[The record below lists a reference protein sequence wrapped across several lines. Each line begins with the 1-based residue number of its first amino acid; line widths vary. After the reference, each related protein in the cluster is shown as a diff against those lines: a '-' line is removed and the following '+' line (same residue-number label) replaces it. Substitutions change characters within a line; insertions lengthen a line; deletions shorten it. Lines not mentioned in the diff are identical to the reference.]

1 MQVSLNTS
9 PSAALPPTTPAR
21 VKLIP
26 LAGQA
31 LPLSP
36 DGSPPVDFT
45 LIAAGPMHTE
55 YGTFQWTARS
65 GKSVA
70 EQWAKRNRRF
80 MWDYEHFSTKVD
92 KEGRPVVTNARD
104 RSSCGSG
111 IVSAS
116 SAGMQL
122 TGQRWD
128 KEAAELIR
136 EQKYLY
142 FSPVIGVDETTGEI
156 IDVLKSALTNDPAT
170 LGCAPLM
177 LSADTEFTALSAEM
191 SAAAGHVVADR
202 VSDAL
207 AAKRLAVSTA
217 LASDSVVPSPDVGGT
232 GPTPAPCGDSS
243 MKPGEAA
250 DGKLSGLYDRETDPS
265 IAGSRAAELTA
276 NAPAPATH
284 GPPQSVAFTIANA
297 SHDPSAMLQ
306 NLGGPVSHAPELY
319 AMDDSLAWDC
329 TAACLRVWAWAGD
342 DFVKARSAFS
352 FVLGDGSSREDYKLI
367 HHDVKGD
374 SLVTVRGG
382 VLEAVNSIE
391 WANVPA
397 EFLTPVRQ
405 HLQAEAARF
414 GDRAPWVELSALAA
428 KVLKGRPVALSADS
442 DKHVKA
448 MAEHPHGSPAKHN
461 VASVLVHN
469 ADTGHTLWGR
479 RHDSGKY
486 TAPGGHV
493 KEGEH
498 PVDGA
503 VRELK
508 EETGLDLPRHHM
520 SYMGTMRLSHPS
532 NGAPMDVHG
541 YSCSVPSHVKPDH
554 EKDADKEVKGWEW
567 HAEHPLSEMHAPINA
582 LSVLSAKHGG
592 MQGMQNKMHPA
603 LHPAPSSETP
613 NVKALDDNDSEMM
626 DMNTLKA
633 LTATFISSG
642 SSEGLT
648 PEVEQKRQVALSA
661 VKALDDALAA
671 AGQKDGPVD
680 LGALISLSE
689 TVAEKT
695 GAKTGQVGAI
705 ISLAARAEAQP
716 LALQLSTDQLKANFI
731 ELAFNGGRIN
741 GKTRQDVTA
750 KIKSLSLADCEQLNK
765 GPKIYEAPN
774 NAPAPQGDNSAT
786 RTVELGIDNGHRP
799 SQGITAEVPADLVGK
814 KVELTSAD
822 LAAIASAAQNG
833 VKIDPAKVLASK
845 QALAAQGNK
854 GVRVMQ
860 HPGSRQ

>member
-9 PSAALPPTTPAR
+9 PSAAHVAPAR

-65 GKSVA
+65 GRSVA

-80 MWDYEHFSTKVD
+80 MWDYEHFSTKTD
-92 KEGRPVVTNARD
+92 KDGKPITDVHAR
-104 RSSCGSG
+104 R
-111 IVSAS
+111 A
-116 SAGMQL
+116 AGNSTPLADARGFHMK
-122 TGQRWD
+122 GQSWTPD
-128 KEAAELIR
+128 AAGYIR
-136 EQKYLY
+136 NGEFVYY
-142 FSPVIGVDETTGEI
+142 SPVIGVDETTGEI

-177 LSADTEFTALSAEM
+177 LSADIEFTALSAEM
-191 SAAAGHVVADR
+191 SAAVGHVVADG

-207 AAKRLAVSTA
+207 AAKRLASSAELTF
-217 LASDSVVPSPDVGGT
+217 DSAIPADNVGGT
-232 GPTPAPCGDSS
+232 GPQPAPC
-243 MKPGEAA
+243 GEAA
-250 DGKLSGLYDRETDPS
+250 DGKLPGLYDRETDPS
-265 IAGSRAAELTA
+265 VAGSKATELAT
-276 NAPAPATH
+276 NATTPATH
-284 GPPQSVAFTIANA
+284 GLPLSLALT
-297 SHDPSAMLQ
+297 DPS
-306 NLGGPVSHAPELY
+306 
-319 AMDDSLAWDC
+319 
-329 TAACLRVWAWAGD
+329 
-342 DFVKARSAFS
+342 
-352 FVLGDGSSREDYKLI
+352 
-367 HHDVKGD
+367 
-374 SLVTVRGG
+374 
-382 VLEAVNSIE
+382 VNMTT
-391 WANVPA
+391 PA
-397 EFLTPVRQ
+397 
-405 HLQAEAARF
+405 
-414 GDRAPWVELSALAA
+414 VELSA
-428 KVLKGRPVALSADS
+428 DS
-442 DKHVKA
+442 EKHVKA

-582 LSVLSAKHGG
+582 LSVLSRMYG
-592 MQGMQNKMHPA
+592 MQKMHPSQS
-603 LHPAPSSETP
+603 PASSSETP
-613 NVKALDDNDSEMM
+613 NVKALDDNDSEMN

-642 SSEGLT
+642 SSEGLS

-661 VKALDDALAA
+661 VKALDDALTA

-716 LALQLSTDQLKANFI
+716 LALQLSTEQLKANFI

-774 NAPAPQGDNSAT
+774 SAPAPQGDNSAT
-786 RTVELGIDNGHRP
+786 RTVELGTDNGHRP
-799 SQGITAEVPADLVGK
+799 AQGITAEVPADLVDK

-822 LAAIASAAQNG
+822 LAAIASAKQNG
-833 VKIDPAKVLASK
+833 VTIDPAKVLASK
-845 QALAAQGNK
+845 QALAAQGSK

>member
-1 MQVSLNTS
+1 MQVSLNTAPGVTA
-9 PSAALPPTTPAR
+9 PSR

-36 DGSPPVDFT
+36 DGSPPTDFT

-65 GKSVA
+65 GRSVA

-80 MWDYEHFSTKVD
+80 MWDYEHFSTKTD
-92 KEGRPVVTNARD
+92 KEGKPITDVHAR
-104 RSSCGSG
+104 R
-111 IVSAS
+111 A
-116 SAGMQL
+116 AGNSTPLADARGFHMK
-122 TGQRWD
+122 GQSWTPD
-128 KEAAELIR
+128 AAGYIR
-136 EQKYLY
+136 NGEFIYY
-142 FSPVIGVDETTGEI
+142 SPVIGVDEATGEI

-177 LSADTEFTALSAEM
+177 LSADTEFTTLSAEM
-191 SAAAGHVVADR
+191 SAAVGHVVADG

-207 AAKRLAVSTA
+207 AAKRLTVNAELAPDSAVPA
-217 LASDSVVPSPDVGGT
+217 DNVRGI
-232 GPTPAPCGDSS
+232 GPQPPPCGDSS

-250 DGKLSGLYDRETDPS
+250 DGKLPGLYERETYPS
-265 IAGSRAAELTA
+265 VPGSKAAELTTA
-276 NAPAPATH
+276 DAAALGQATH
-284 GPPQSVAFTIANA
+284 GPPPSVALT
-297 SHDPSAMLQ
+297 DPSVNMSTT
-306 NLGGPVSHAPELY
+306 PTAP
-319 AMDDSLAWDC
+319 
-329 TAACLRVWAWAGD
+329 
-342 DFVKARSAFS
+342 
-352 FVLGDGSSREDYKLI
+352 I
-367 HHDVKGD
+367 
-374 SLVTVRGG
+374 
-382 VLEAVNSIE
+382 
-391 WANVPA
+391 
-397 EFLTPVRQ
+397 
-405 HLQAEAARF
+405 
-414 GDRAPWVELSALAA
+414 
-428 KVLKGRPVALSADS
+428 ALSADS
-442 DKHVKA
+442 DNHVKA

-603 LHPAPSSETP
+603 MHPAPSSETP
-613 NVKALDDNDSEMM
+613 NEPFMALDDNDSEMM

-648 PEVEQKRQVALSA
+648 PEVGQKLQVALSA
-661 VKALDDALAA
+661 VKALDDALTAV
-671 AGQKDGPVD
+671 GQKDGPVD

-716 LALQLSTDQLKANFI
+716 LALQLSTEQLKANFI

-774 NAPAPQGDNSAT
+774 SAPAPQGDNSAT
-786 RTVELGIDNGHRP
+786 RTVELGTDNGQRP
-799 SQGITAEVPADLVGK
+799 AQGITAEVPADLVGK

-822 LAAIASAAQNG
+822 LAAIASAKQNG
-833 VKIDPAKVLASK
+833 VTIDPAKVLASK

>member
-9 PSAALPPTTPAR
+9 PSVTPTASPTTAR

-36 DGSPPVDFT
+36 DGSPPTDFT

-92 KEGRPVVTNARD
+92 KEGKPVVTNARD

-142 FSPVIGVDETTGEI
+142 FSPVIGVDEATGEI

-191 SAAAGHVVADR
+191 SAAVGHVGPDG

-207 AAKRLAVSTA
+207 AAKRLAAGTE
-217 LASDSVVPSPDVGGT
+217 LASDSAVPADDVGGT
-232 GPTPAPCGDSS
+232 GPTSAPCGDSS

-250 DGKLSGLYDRETDPS
+250 DGKLPGLYNRETDPS
-265 IAGSRAAELTA
+265 VPGSRAAELSANTPTV
-276 NAPAPATH
+276 NAPAPSTH
-284 GPPQSVAFTIANA
+284 GPPHSVALT
-297 SHDPSAMLQ
+297 DPSVNMTT
-306 NLGGPVSHAPELY
+306 PTAP
-319 AMDDSLAWDC
+319 
-329 TAACLRVWAWAGD
+329 
-342 DFVKARSAFS
+342 
-352 FVLGDGSSREDYKLI
+352 I
-367 HHDVKGD
+367 
-374 SLVTVRGG
+374 
-382 VLEAVNSIE
+382 
-391 WANVPA
+391 
-397 EFLTPVRQ
+397 
-405 HLQAEAARF
+405 
-414 GDRAPWVELSALAA
+414 
-428 KVLKGRPVALSADS
+428 ALSADS

-508 EETGLDLPRHHM
+508 EETGLDLPRHAL
-520 SYMGTMRLSHPS
+520 SYMGTVRLSHPA

-603 LHPAPSSETP
+603 MHPAPSSETP

-661 VKALDDALAA
+661 VKALDDALTA

-774 NAPAPQGDNSAT
+774 SAPAPQGDNSAT
-786 RTVELGIDNGHRP
+786 RTVELGTDNSQRP
-799 SQGITAEVPADLVGK
+799 AQGITAEVPADLVGK

-822 LAAIASAAQNG
+822 LAAIASAKQNG
-833 VKIDPAKVLASK
+833 VTIDPAKVLASK

>member
-9 PSAALPPTTPAR
+9 PSTAPTPPTPAR

-65 GKSVA
+65 GRSVA

-80 MWDYEHFSTKVD
+80 MWDYEHFSTKTD
-92 KEGRPVVTNARD
+92 KDGKPITDVHAR
-104 RSSCGSG
+104 R
-111 IVSAS
+111 A
-116 SAGMQL
+116 AGNSTPLADARGFHMK
-122 TGQRWD
+122 GQSWTP
-128 KEAAELIR
+128 AAAGYIR
-136 EQKYLY
+136 NGEFIY
-142 FSPVIGVDETTGEI
+142 FSPVIGVDEATGEI

-191 SAAAGHVVADR
+191 SAAVGHVVADG

-207 AAKRLAVSTA
+207 AAKRLAVGTE
-217 LASDSVVPSPDVGGT
+217 LTSDSAVP
-232 GPTPAPCGDSS
+232 
-243 MKPGEAA
+243 A
-250 DGKLSGLYDRETDPS
+250 DNGKLPGLYDRETDPS
-265 IAGSRAAELTA
+265 VAGSRAAELTA
-276 NAPAPATH
+276 NTSAPSTH
-284 GPPQSVAFTIANA
+284 GPPQSVALA
-297 SHDPSAMLQ
+297 DPSVNMSIT
-306 NLGGPVSHAPELY
+306 PTAP
-319 AMDDSLAWDC
+319 
-329 TAACLRVWAWAGD
+329 
-342 DFVKARSAFS
+342 
-352 FVLGDGSSREDYKLI
+352 I
-367 HHDVKGD
+367 
-374 SLVTVRGG
+374 
-382 VLEAVNSIE
+382 
-391 WANVPA
+391 
-397 EFLTPVRQ
+397 
-405 HLQAEAARF
+405 
-414 GDRAPWVELSALAA
+414 
-428 KVLKGRPVALSADS
+428 ALSADS
-442 DKHVKA
+442 DKHIRA

-479 RHDSGKY
+479 RHDSGKF

-603 LHPAPSSETP
+603 QSPAPSSETP
-613 NVKALDDNDSEMM
+613 NVKALDVNDSEMM

-642 SSEGLT
+642 SSEGLS

-661 VKALDDALAA
+661 VKALDDALTA

-716 LALQLSTDQLKANFI
+716 LALQLSTEQLKANFI

-774 NAPAPQGDNSAT
+774 SAPAPQGDNSAT
-786 RTVELGIDNGHRP
+786 RTVELGTDNSQRP
-799 SQGITAEVPADLVGK
+799 AQGITAEVPADLVGK

-822 LAAIASAAQNG
+822 LAAIASAKQNG
-833 VKIDPAKVLASK
+833 VTIDPAKVLASK

>member
-9 PSAALPPTTPAR
+9 PNAAPVPTAAR

-36 DGSPPVDFT
+36 DGSPPTDFT
-45 LIAAGPMHTE
+45 LIVAGPMHTE

-80 MWDYEHFSTKVD
+80 MWDYEHFSTKTD
-92 KEGRPVVTNARD
+92 KDGKPITDVHAR
-104 RSSCGSG
+104 R
-111 IVSAS
+111 A
-116 SAGMQL
+116 AGNSTPLADARGFHMK
-122 TGQRWD
+122 GQSWTPD
-128 KEAAELIR
+128 AAGYIR
-136 EQKYLY
+136 NGEFIYY
-142 FSPVIGVDETTGEI
+142 SPVIGVDEATGEI

-177 LSADTEFTALSAEM
+177 LSADIEFTALSAEM
-191 SAAAGHVVADR
+191 SAAVGHVGPDG

-207 AAKRLAVSTA
+207 GAKRLAVGTE
-217 LASDSVVPSPDVGGT
+217 LASDSVVSLPDVGGT
-232 GPTPAPCGDSS
+232 GPTPAHCGDSS

-250 DGKLSGLYDRETDPS
+250 DGKLPGLYDRETDPS
-265 IAGSRAAELTA
+265 VPGSRAAELST
-276 NAPAPATH
+276 NAPTVNSPVPSTH
-284 GPPQSVAFTIANA
+284 GPPLSVALT
-297 SHDPSAMLQ
+297 DPS
-306 NLGGPVSHAPELY
+306 
-319 AMDDSLAWDC
+319 
-329 TAACLRVWAWAGD
+329 
-342 DFVKARSAFS
+342 
-352 FVLGDGSSREDYKLI
+352 
-367 HHDVKGD
+367 
-374 SLVTVRGG
+374 
-382 VLEAVNSIE
+382 VNMTT
-391 WANVPA
+391 PA
-397 EFLTPVRQ
+397 I
-405 HLQAEAARF
+405 
-414 GDRAPWVELSALAA
+414 ELS
-428 KVLKGRPVALSADS
+428 VDS
-442 DKHVKA
+442 DKHIRA

-582 LSVLSAKHGG
+582 LSVLSAKHSG
-592 MQGMQNKMHPA
+592 MQGMQNKMHSA
-603 LHPAPSSETP
+603 MHPAPSSETP

-716 LALQLSTDQLKANFI
+716 LALQLSTEQLKANFI
-731 ELAFNGGRIN
+731 ELAFNSGRIN

-750 KIKSLSLADCEQLNK
+750 KIKSLSLADCEQFNK

-774 NAPAPQGDNSAT
+774 SAPAPQGDNSAT

-799 SQGITAEVPADLVGK
+799 AQGITAEVPADLVGK

-822 LAAIASAAQNG
+822 LAAIASAKQNG
-833 VKIDPAKVLASK
+833 VTIDPAKVLASK
-845 QALAAQGNK
+845 QVLAAQGNK

>member
-9 PSAALPPTTPAR
+9 PSATPGTAPSPTLAR

-80 MWDYEHFSTKVD
+80 MWDYEHFSTKTD
-92 KEGRPVVTNARD
+92 KDGKPITDVHAR
-104 RSSCGSG
+104 R
-111 IVSAS
+111 A
-116 SAGMQL
+116 AGNSTPLADARGFHMK
-122 TGQRWD
+122 GQSWTPD
-128 KEAAELIR
+128 AAGHIR
-136 EQKYLY
+136 NGEFIYY
-142 FSPVIGVDETTGEI
+142 SPVIGVDEATGEI

-191 SAAAGHVVADR
+191 SAAVGHVVADG
-202 VSDAL
+202 VSDVL
-207 AAKRLAVSTA
+207 GAKRLAVSTA
-217 LASDSVVPSPDVGGT
+217 LASDNAVPSPNVGGP
-232 GPTPAPCGDSS
+232 GPQPAPCG
-243 MKPGEAA
+243 EVA
-250 DGKLSGLYDRETDPS
+250 DGKFPGLYDRETDPS
-265 IAGSRAAELTA
+265 VSGSKAAELAANTSTV
-276 NAPAPATH
+276 NAPAPSTH
-284 GPPQSVAFTIANA
+284 GPPLSVALT
-297 SHDPSAMLQ
+297 DPS
-306 NLGGPVSHAPELY
+306 
-319 AMDDSLAWDC
+319 
-329 TAACLRVWAWAGD
+329 
-342 DFVKARSAFS
+342 
-352 FVLGDGSSREDYKLI
+352 
-367 HHDVKGD
+367 
-374 SLVTVRGG
+374 
-382 VLEAVNSIE
+382 VNMTT
-391 WANVPA
+391 PA
-397 EFLTPVRQ
+397 I
-405 HLQAEAARF
+405 
-414 GDRAPWVELSALAA
+414 ELS
-428 KVLKGRPVALSADS
+428 VDS
-442 DKHVKA
+442 DKHIRA

-592 MQGMQNKMHPA
+592 MQGMQNKMHSA
-603 LHPAPSSETP
+603 MHSAPSSETP
-613 NVKALDDNDSEMM
+613 NEPFMALDDNDSEMM

-661 VKALDDALAA
+661 VKALDDALTA

-716 LALQLSTDQLKANFI
+716 LALQLSTEQLKANFI

-799 SQGITAEVPADLVGK
+799 AQGITAEVPADLVGK

-822 LAAIASAAQNG
+822 LAAIASAKQNG
-833 VKIDPAKVLASK
+833 VTIDPAKVLASK
-845 QALAAQGNK
+845 QVLAAQGNK